1 MMQWIGL
8 DHGLLY
14 GLEHARQ
21 EYATNFMLWV
31 TFAGNWQCLI
41 FIVIVFAYFFTKRPN
56 GRQAA
61 LGLALGYLICLVTTE
76 TLKRSVGRER
86 PDIVSTSG
94 NYSKPDSP
102 SFPSGH
108 ASGAMSVA
116 VGLVFFFQKT
126 GCAFHTK
133 VLFGFIF
140 SSCALVVGISRLYL
154 GVHWPSDVL
163 FGWALGAA
171 CGWVGNIAATKS
183 MVFD

>member
-76 TLKRSVGRER
+76 TFGWKGASRYCFDIWKLFQTRFAKFPIRPCFRSDER
-86 PDIVSTSG
+86 CCGTC
-94 NYSKPDSP
+94 
-102 SFPSGH
+102 
-108 ASGAMSVA
+108 
-116 VGLVFFFQKT
+116 FFFAENRM
-126 GCAFHTK
+126 CFAYES
-133 VLFGFIF
+133 FI
-140 SSCALVVGISRLYL
+140 
-154 GVHWPSDVL
+154 
-163 FGWALGAA
+163 
-171 CGWVGNIAATKS
+171 WVY
-183 MVFD
+183 F

>member
-1 MMQWIGL
+1 
-8 DHGLLY
+8 
-14 GLEHARQ
+14 
-21 EYATNFMLWV
+21 
-31 TFAGNWQCLI
+31 
-41 FIVIVFAYFFTKRPN
+41 
-56 GRQAA
+56 
-61 LGLALGYLICLVTTE
+61 
-76 TLKRSVGRER
+76 
-86 PDIVSTSG
+86 
-94 NYSKPDSP
+94 
-102 SFPSGH
+102 
-108 ASGAMSVA
+108 MSVA